1 VGWFVR
7 IAVLVLGA
15 VKAVFQ
21 FTQIDTVVGEPTV
34 TSGPVDPKQ
43 EIEDKEKDVYA
54 KLGKLIWDGIP
65 YQYAASLKRLE
76 ELETALDTEPQ
87 VKGEFIADSPTIV
100 LDGPAKEFGGSDDVA
115 GVTKEVKHLKEGTR
129 GEAEEAAKEKK
140 AGHHY
145 EVTEALIAAQPW
157 DSLWWLFKGKQYRV
171 TKAIMVPYKV
181 NNKTGSGTTTRHF
194 LIGYM
199 GVDSNG

>member
-1 VGWFVR
+1 LVR
-7 IAVLVLGA
+7 IAVLVLGV

-21 FTQIDTVVGEPTV
+21 FAQIDTLVGEPTV
-34 TSGPVDPKQ
+34 TSGPVDPTQQK
-43 EIEDKEKDVYA
+43 IKNTEDDVYA
-54 KLGKLIWDGIP
+54 KLGELIWDGIP
-65 YQYAASLKRLE
+65 YEYEDSLECLQELLDALGKGPQE
-76 ELETALDTEPQ
+76 EVAQ
-87 VKGEFIADSPTIV
+87 FIADSPAIL

-115 GVTKEVKHLKEGTR
+115 GVTREVKHLEKGTR
-129 GEAEEAAKEKK
+129 ERAEEAAKEKK
-140 AGHHY
+140 AGRPY

-181 NNKTGSGTTTRHF
+181 KNKAHAGTTTRHF